1 MSFDMTRRFFLTAMA
16 TVMVMPNKIFASDSV
31 HPVSIPIL
39 LYHDLSSKWWL
50 MKDDYTVTPALF
62 AAQMEWL
69 HSNGYKAVSFADLGK
84 ESSLEKAVIITFDDG
99 YASFVHYA
107 FPFLRSYGFKATIN
121 IIGQYVGSYIT
132 DQGARP
138 TLSWDEYRYLK
149 SSGLVSLG
157 CHTDRLHAF
166 RNQGAAGVSDD
177 VLLEDLQRFQSIFKQ
192 EMGTTSEII
201 AWPYGLYNERSIT
214 VARKAGFRYI
224 LTSKQGFYQHGDNY
238 TQIPRISI
246 SNKDQ
251 LFTFQSHL
259 GVRR

>member
-157 CHTDRLHAF
+157 CHTDRYMLSGIKERQAF
-166 RNQGAAGVSDD
+166 PMMSSLKTCNGSRVFSNRKWEPPRKLSPGPMAYITKEVLPLQGRLAFA
-177 VLLEDLQRFQSIFKQ
+177 
-192 EMGTTSEII
+192 TS
-201 AWPYGLYNERSIT
+201 
-214 VARKAGFRYI
+214 
-224 LTSKQGFYQHGDNY
+224 
-238 TQIPRISI
+238 
-246 SNKDQ
+246 
-251 LFTFQSHL
+251 
-259 GVRR
+259 